1 MPLSTLLTNLN
12 SNIMEDFNKKLE
24 QLKSAVIN
32 EIKSILPE
40 GKTHVYQDKFGCVM
54 IGDET
59 VPVTTAVS
67 ICNDSGKIILHDNY
81 DEAELKEYE
90 IETIIMAYEQLRKEL
105 RAEKIKRIKQLVEH
119 AGGTVK
125 LDNSFTVR
133 HYINDKWIT
142 TTLQGVEIG
151 NNDKNGKVVDCLWF
165 DCFHN
170 GETHE
175 ETDSDFPDEELDSLL
190 AYIERETGNLD
201 ISLTDEQKEV
211 LDEFNAAWV
220 KLKECKVAIILD
232 VDDREFHFCNG
243 NGFKFGVDWE
253 GCPHGYV
260 SVQEQLNKM
269 PTMSLHDQT
278 YYSDNGEEIV
288 AKKI

>member
-1 MPLSTLLTNLN
+1 
-12 SNIMEDFNKKLE
+12 MEDFNKKLE

-32 EIKSILPE
+32 EIKQILPE
-40 GKTHVYQDKFGCVM
+40 GKTHVYQDKFFCTM
-54 IGDET
+54 IEGEIS
-59 VPVTTAVS
+59 PVSVAMY
-67 ICNDSGKIILHDNY
+67 IKHIDGKIILHDIYEESGEEYNT
-81 DEAELKEYE
+81 ELKEYE

-105 RAEKIKRIKQLVEH
+105 RAEKIKRIKQLVEQ

-125 LDNSFTVR
+125 LDSTFTVR
-133 HYINDKWIT
+133 HYINEKWIE

-243 NGFKFGVDWE
+243 NGLKFDSDWE

-260 SVQEQLNKM
+260 SIQEQLDKM

>member
-1 MPLSTLLTNLN
+1 
-12 SNIMEDFNKKLE
+12 MEDFNKKLE

-40 GKTHVYQDKFGCVM
+40 GKIHVYNEQFYCTM
-54 IGDET
+54 IDGEIS
-59 VPVTTAVS
+59 PVSVAMH
-67 ICNDSGKIILHDNY
+67 IKQIGGKILLHDSYEVNGEEY
-81 DEAELKEYE
+81 DTELKEYE
-90 IETIIMAYEQLRKEL
+90 IETIIMAYETLRKEL
-105 RAEKIKRIKQLVEH
+105 RAEKIERIKQLVKQ
-119 AGGTVK
+119 AGGSVK
-125 LDNSFTVR
+125 LDSTFACR
-133 HYINDKWIT
+133 HYINGEWIT

-151 NNDKNGKVVDCLWF
+151 NNDKDGKIVDCLWF
-165 DCFHN
+165 DCFRN

-175 ETDSDFPDEELDSLL
+175 ETDSDFPDDELDSLL

-220 KLKECKVAIILD
+220 KLKECKVAIMLD
-232 VDDREFHFCNG
+232 IDDREFHFCNG

-253 GCPHGYV
+253 GCPQGYV
-260 SVQEQLNKM
+260 SVQEQLDKM
-269 PTMSLHDQT
+269 PTMSLHDQC
-278 YYSDNGEEIV
+278 YYSDNNEEIV

>member
-1 MPLSTLLTNLN
+1 
-12 SNIMEDFNKKLE
+12 MEDFNKKLE

-32 EIKSILPE
+32 EIKQILPE
-40 GKTHVYQDKFGCVM
+40 GKTHVYQDKFGCTM
-54 IGDET
+54 ITGET
-59 VPVTTAVS
+59 APVSIAVS
-67 ICNDSGKIILHDNY
+67 ICNDGSKVILHDSY
-81 DEAELKEYE
+81 DANGEEYDTELKEYE

-105 RAEKIKRIKQLVEH
+105 RAHKIERIKQLVEQ

-125 LDNSFTVR
+125 LDNSFTCR
-133 HYINDKWIT
+133 HYINGEWIESG
-142 TTLQGVEIG
+142 LQCVEIG

-175 ETDSDFPDEELDSLL
+175 ETDSYFQDNELDSLL
-190 AYIERETGNLD
+190 AYIERETGYLD

-220 KLKECKVAIILD
+220 KLKESKVAIMLD

-243 NGFKFGVDWE
+243 NGFKFDVDWE
-253 GCPHGYV
+253 GCPQGYV
-260 SVQEQLNKM
+260 SVQEQLDKM
-269 PTMSLHDQT
+269 PTMSLHDQC
-278 YYSDNGEEIV
+278 YYSDNNEEIV

>member
-1 MPLSTLLTNLN
+1 
-12 SNIMEDFNKKLE
+12 MEDFNKKLE

-40 GKTHVYQDKFGCVM
+40 GKTHVYNEQFYCTTIEGE
-54 IGDET
+54 IS
-59 VPVTTAVS
+59 PVSVAMH
-67 ICNDSGKIILHDNY
+67 IKHIDGKILLHERF
-81 DEAELKEYE
+81 EASKEEYNTELKEYE
-90 IETIIMAYEQLRKEL
+90 IQTIIMAYETLRKEL
-105 RAEKIKRIKQLVEH
+105 RAHKIERIKQLVEQ

-125 LDNSFTVR
+125 LDNSFTCR
-133 HYINDKWIT
+133 HYINGEWIESG
-142 TTLQGVEIG
+142 LQCVEIG

-175 ETDSDFPDEELDSLL
+175 ETDSDFPDDELDSLL

-211 LDEFNAAWV
+211 LDEFNAAWI
-220 KLKECKVAIILD
+220 KLKESKVAIMLD
-232 VDDREFHFCNG
+232 IDYRKFHFCNG
-243 NGFKFGVDWE
+243 NGLKFSTDWD
-253 GCPHGYV
+253 GCPQGFV
-260 SVQEQLNKM
+260 SVQEQLDKM
-269 PTMSLHDQT
+269 PTMSLHDEC
-278 YYSDNGEEIV
+278 YYPDNNEEIV

>member
-1 MPLSTLLTNLN
+1 
-12 SNIMEDFNKKLE
+12 MEDFNKKLE

-40 GKTHVYQDKFGCVM
+40 GKTHVYNEQFYCTM
-54 IGDET
+54 IDGEIS
-59 VPVTTAVS
+59 PVSVAMH
-67 ICNDSGKIILHDNY
+67 IKQIGGKILLHDHYEANKEEY
-81 DEAELKEYE
+81 DTELKEYE
-90 IETIIMAYEQLRKEL
+90 IETIIMAYETLRNEL
-105 RAEKIKRIKQLVEH
+105 RAEKIKRIKQLVEQ

-125 LDNSFTVR
+125 LDNSFTCR
-133 HYINDKWIT
+133 HYINGEWIESG
-142 TTLQGVEIG
+142 LQCVEIG
-151 NNDKNGKVVDCLWF
+151 NNDKNDSIVDCLWF

-175 ETDSDFPDEELDSLL
+175 ETDSDFQDEELDSLL

-220 KLKECKVAIILD
+220 KLKECKVAIVLD
-232 VDDREFHFCNG
+232 IDDREFHFCNG

-253 GCPHGYV
+253 GCPQGYV
-260 SVQEQLNKM
+260 SVQEQLDKM
-269 PTMSLHDQT
+269 PTMSLHDQC
-278 YYSDNGEEIV
+278 YYSDNNEEIV